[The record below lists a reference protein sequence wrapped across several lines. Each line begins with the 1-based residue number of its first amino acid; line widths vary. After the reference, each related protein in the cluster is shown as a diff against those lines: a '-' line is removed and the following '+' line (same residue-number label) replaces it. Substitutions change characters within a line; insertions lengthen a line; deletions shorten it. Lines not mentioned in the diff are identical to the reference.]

1 MADMSIIEAMDRLWF
16 HRIILFSEP
25 ISQDV
30 PKTLKPHNNLSSPT
44 SSISV
49 LSLPEAEI
57 LEPVSLLEV
66 DMNFMN
72 SSLLQFKDDSN
83 KEDEVNEI
91 KEKNRPWRT
100 HSNSSSPTQK
110 RPKNFRY
117 SGSGNTE
124 TTLSKSITFRRLRDL
139 EFEEVKGFMDL
150 GFIFKKEHLNPR
162 MMSVIPG
169 LQRLNK
175 NNTEEQ
181 ARKDEDDTE
190 QDQDKRSVTRPYLS
204 EAWPI
209 KRPNSP
215 LLNLKHPRVFAGSDM
230 KKHLRFWARA
240 VASEIRQES

>member
-1 MADMSIIEAMDRLWF
+1 MADMSITEAMDRLWF
-16 HRIILFSEP
+16 HRIILFPEP
-25 ISQDV
+25 ISLDV
-30 PKTLKPHNNLSSPT
+30 PKTLKPHNNLSSP
-44 SSISV
+44 SPSISV

-57 LEPVSLLEV
+57 FETVSLLE
-66 DMNFMN
+66 
-72 SSLLQFKDDSN
+72 DDAN
-83 KEDEVNEI
+83 KEDEVNAIE
-91 KEKNRPWRT
+91 EKNRSWKT
-100 HSNSSSPTQK
+100 CSHSSSQSTQK

-117 SGSGNTE
+117 SGSRSAE

-139 EFEEVKGFMDL
+139 EVEEVKGFMDL

-181 ARKDEDDTE
+181 AKKDEDDTE
-190 QDQDKRSVTRPYLS
+190 QDQDERSVTRPYLS
-204 EAWPI
+204 EAWLI

-215 LLNLKHPRVFAGSDM
+215 LLNLKLPRVFAASDM